1 MTMEPSRGLTEE
13 NLLSTVIGM
22 EQEKR
27 WRLLLNLYH
36 AVPIPSW
43 LRSAITVTRKRLGV
57 K

>member
-36 AVPIPSW
+36 AVPIPGW
-43 LRSAITVTRKRLGV
+43 LRSAITWCRKRAGIR
-57 K
+57 